1 MRIGIDARPLAT
13 HSGGIPRVVRS
24 IVRELAQLDPQN
36 EYYFYSHRDF
46 QLPFRMPNWRKRVE
60 PLAHV
65 LPGTLWLQVVAKR
78 RILQDRLDV
87 FWGTAHVL
95 PLGLPSSMV
104 KILTAYDLVWLKYP
118 ETMSWYNRQVNR
130 SLAPPSMRQAD
141 RIMVISESTA
151 KDLQVLAGIERS
163 KVEVVYLGASQAYR
177 PRDRAAAVRYIA
189 AKFGVSE
196 NFICAVGTLEPRK
209 NLVTL
214 LGAVR
219 RLRDRRSWRHQLLV
233 AGARGWKESR
243 IHQTVRRLGLFEHEV
258 RVLGY
263 VPEED
268 LPLLYSGAAVFVF
281 PSIYEGFGLPLAEA
295 MACGVPIVASDCS
308 SIPEIVQD
316 AALLVSPHRPEEFA
330 NAIARVIEDHELR
343 VALVEK
349 GLNRARLFRWDTAA
363 RKVIRMLTRDAA

>member
-1 MRIGIDARPLAT
+1 
-13 HSGGIPRVVRS
+13 VVGS
-24 IVRELAQLDPQN
+24 IVRELAQLDPHN

-46 QLPFRMPNWRKRVE
+46 ELPFPMPNWRKCVE
-60 PLAHV
+60 PLASF
-65 LPGTLWLQVVAKR
+65 LPGTLWLQAVAKR

-104 KILTAYDLVWLKYP
+104 KILTAYDLVWLRYP
-118 ETMSWYNRQVNR
+118 DTMSWYNRQVNCM
-130 SLAPPSMRQAD
+130 LAAPSMREAD

-151 KDLQVLAGIERS
+151 RDLQMLAGIERS

-177 PRDRAAAVRYIA
+177 PRDRTAAVRYIA
-189 AKFGVSE
+189 TKFGVSE

-209 NLVTL
+209 NLATL

-219 RLRDRRSWRHQLLV
+219 RLRGRRSWRHQLLV
-233 AGARGWKESR
+233 AGAEGWKESGIYR
-243 IHQTVRRLGLFEHEV
+243 TVRQLGLFEHEV
-258 RVLGY
+258 RFLGY
-263 VPEED
+263 VPEAD

-308 SIPEIVQD
+308 SIPEVVQD
-316 AALLVSPHRPEEFA
+316 AALLVSPHKPEEFA
-330 NAIARVIEDHELR
+330 SAIARVIEDQELR

-349 GLNRARLFRWDTAA
+349 GLNRARLFRWETAA
-363 RKVIRMLTRDAA
+363 RKVIRILTRDAA

>member
-1 MRIGIDARPLAT
+1 MRIGIDARPLVT
-13 HSGGIPRVVRS
+13 GSGGGIPRVVRS
-24 IVRELAQLDPQN
+24 ILSELAQLDPQN
-36 EYYFYSHRDF
+36 EYYLYSHRDF

-60 PLAHV
+60 PLAHL
-65 LPGTLWLQVVAKR
+65 LPGTLWLQAVAKR

-95 PLGLPSSMV
+95 PLGLPSSV
-104 KILTAYDLVWLKYP
+104 AKILTAYDLVWLKYP
-118 ETMSWYNRQVNR
+118 GTMSWYNRQVNR
-130 SLAPPSMRQAD
+130 LLAAPSMREAD

-151 KDLQVLAGIERS
+151 RDLQILGIERS
-163 KVEVVYLGASQAYR
+163 KVEVVYLGTSQAYR

-189 AKFGVSE
+189 TKFGVSE

-219 RLRDRRSWRHQLLV
+219 RLRDRRSWQHQLLV
-233 AGARGWKESR
+233 AGARGWKESC
-243 IHQTVRRLGLFEHEV
+243 IHQTIRRLGLFEHEV
-258 RVLGY
+258 RFLGY

-268 LPLLYSGAAVFVF
+268 LPFLYSGAAVFVF

-308 SIPEIVQD
+308 SIPEVVQD
-316 AALLVSPHRPEEFA
+316 AALLVSPDKPEEFA
-330 NAIARVIEDHELR
+330 SAIARVIEDQELR
-343 VALVEK
+343 GALVEK

-363 RKVIRMLTRDAA
+363 RKVFRILTRDGA